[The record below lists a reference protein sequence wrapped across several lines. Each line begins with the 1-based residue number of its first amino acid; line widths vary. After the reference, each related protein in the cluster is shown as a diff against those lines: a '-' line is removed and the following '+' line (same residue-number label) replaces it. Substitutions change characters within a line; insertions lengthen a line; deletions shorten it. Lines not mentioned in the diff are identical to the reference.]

1 MRACY
6 SIIEILYN
14 LFKYYPMLNLQDAQF
29 ASNFTHEKYDSKKC
43 SYTQMFTFFI
53 V

>member
-1 MRACY
+1 MLACY

-14 LFKYYPMLNLQDAQF
+14 LFKYYSMLNLQNTQI

-43 SYTQMFTFFI
+43 SCAQMFTFFI